1 MPEADLNAILTAASE
16 APSSWNLQHWR
27 FLVIESEADKAKL
40 LPIAYGQTQVADSSV
55 TIAVLGDLEANRNTF
70 IYDQAVEA
78 GALPAEVRDALVGQ
92 INGAYQN
99 PQIARDEAIR
109 NAFASQNIM
118 LAARSLGYDTCP
130 MGGYNPQQLI
140 EAFNIPARFV
150 PTLLITVGKA
160 AEPARP
166 SGRFPLSE
174 VVVKVLSKSVY
185 TWIIGNQI
193 PSECNLLPE
202 GSTRFLLL

>member
-1 MPEADLNAILTAASE
+1 MSNNETLRVISERHAVKKYEKGFAMPEADLNAILTAASE
-16 APSSWNLQHWR
+16 APSSWNLQHWK

-40 LPIAYGQTQVADSSV
+40 LPIAYGQSQIVDSSV

-78 GALPAEVRDALVGQ
+78 GALPGEVRDALVGQ
-92 INGAYQN
+92 INGAYQSA
-99 PQIARDEAIR
+99 QTARDEAIR
-109 NAFASQNIM
+109 NASFASQNIM

-130 MGGYNPQQLI
+130 MGGYNPQQLV
-140 EAFNIPARFV
+140 ETFNIPARYI

-166 SGRFPLSE
+166 TGRFPLSE
-174 VVVKVLSKSVY
+174 TVVK
-185 TWIIGNQI
+185 
-193 PSECNLLPE
+193 
-202 GSTRFLLL
+202 GSF

>member
-1 MPEADLNAILTAASE
+1 MENMSNNETLRVISERHAVKKYEKGFVMPEADLNAILTAASE
-16 APSSWNLQHWR
+16 APSSWNLQHWK

-40 LPIAYGQTQVADSSV
+40 LPIAYGQSQIVDSSV

-92 INGAYQN
+92 INGAYQSA
-99 PQIARDEAIR
+99 QTARDEAIR
-109 NAFASQNIM
+109 NASFASQNIM

-130 MGGYNPQQLI
+130 MGGYNPQQLV
-140 EAFNIPARFV
+140 ETFNIPARYI

-166 SGRFPLSE
+166 AGRFPLSE
-174 VVVKVLSKSVY
+174 TVVK
-185 TWIIGNQI
+185 
-193 PSECNLLPE
+193 
-202 GSTRFLLL
+202 GSF

>member
-1 MPEADLNAILTAASE
+1 MSSIENNETLRVINERHAVKKYESGFVMPEADLNAILTAASE
-16 APSSWNLQHWR
+16 APSSWNLQHWK

-40 LPIAYGQTQVADSSV
+40 LPIAYGQSQVTDSSV
-55 TIAVLGDLEANRNTF
+55 TIAVLGDLEANRNAV

-78 GALPAEVRDALVGQ
+78 GAIPAEVRDALVGQ

-109 NAFASQNIM
+109 NASFASQNIM

-140 EAFNIPARFV
+140 ETFNIPARYL

-160 AEPARP
+160 AVPARLA
-166 SGRFPLSE
+166 GRFPLSE
-174 VVVKVLSKSVY
+174 VVVK
-185 TWIIGNQI
+185 
-193 PSECNLLPE
+193 
-202 GSTRFLLL
+202 GSF

>member
-1 MPEADLNAILTAASE
+1 MENMSNNETLRVISERHAVKKYEKGFVLPEADLNAILTAASE
-16 APSSWNLQHWR
+16 APSSWNLQHWK

-40 LPIAYGQTQVADSSV
+40 LPIAYGQSQIVDSSV

-78 GALPAEVRDALVGQ
+78 GALPGEVRDALVGQ
-92 INGAYQN
+92 INGAYQSA
-99 PQIARDEAIR
+99 QTARDEAIR
-109 NAFASQNIM
+109 NASFASQNIM

-130 MGGYNPQQLI
+130 MGGYNPQQLV
-140 EAFNIPARFV
+140 ETFNIPARYI

-166 SGRFPLSE
+166 AGRFPLSE
-174 VVVKVLSKSVY
+174 TVVK
-185 TWIIGNQI
+185 
-193 PSECNLLPE
+193 
-202 GSTRFLLL
+202 GSF

>member
-1 MPEADLNAILTAASE
+1 MSGIEKNETLRVISERHAVKKYEKGFELPEADLNAILTAAAE

-40 LPIAYGQTQVADSSV
+40 LPVAYGQSQIVESSV
-55 TIAVLGDLEANRNTF
+55 TIAVLGDLEANRNTV

-78 GALPAEVRDALVGQ
+78 GALTAEVRDALVGQ

-99 PQIARDEAIR
+99 AQTARDEAIR
-109 NAFASQNIM
+109 NASFASQNIM

-130 MGGYNPQQLI
+130 IGGYNPQKLI
-140 EAFNIPARFV
+140 ETFNIPARFV

-160 AEPARP
+160 AQPARP
-166 SGRFPLSE
+166 SGRLPLSE
-174 VVVKVLSKSVY
+174 VVVK
-185 TWIIGNQI
+185 
-193 PSECNLLPE
+193 
-202 GSTRFLLL
+202 GSF

>member
-1 MPEADLNAILTAASE
+1 MSSIENNETLRVINERHAVKKYENGFVMPEADLNAILTAASE
-16 APSSWNLQHWR
+16 APSSWNLQHWK

-40 LPIAYGQTQVADSSV
+40 LPIAYGQSQITDSSV
-55 TIAVLGDLEANRNTF
+55 TIAVLGDLEANRNAV

-78 GALPAEVRDALVGQ
+78 GAIPAEVRDALVGQ

-109 NAFASQNIM
+109 NASFASQNIM

-140 EAFNIPARFV
+140 ETFNIPARYL

-160 AEPARP
+160 AVPARP
-166 SGRFPLSE
+166 AGRFPLSE
-174 VVVKVLSKSVY
+174 VVVK
-185 TWIIGNQI
+185 
-193 PSECNLLPE
+193 
-202 GSTRFLLL
+202 GSF

>member
-1 MPEADLNAILTAASE
+1 MSVTEKNETLRVISERHAVKKYEKGFVMPEADLNAILTAASE
-16 APSSWNLQHWR
+16 APSAWNLQHWR

-40 LPIAYGQTQVADSSV
+40 LPIAYGQTQVVDSSV

-78 GALPAEVRDALVGQ
+78 GALPAEVRDTLVGQ
-92 INGAYQN
+92 INGVYQN

-109 NAFASQNIM
+109 NASFASQNIM

-174 VVVKVLSKSVY
+174 VVVK
-185 TWIIGNQI
+185 
-193 PSECNLLPE
+193 
-202 GSTRFLLL
+202 GSF

>member
-1 MPEADLNAILTAASE
+1 MSVTEQNETLRVISERHAVKKYEKGVVMPEADLNAILTAASE

-40 LPIAYGQTQVADSSV
+40 LPIAYGQNQVVDSCV

-78 GALPAEVRDALVGQ
+78 GTLPAGVRDALVGQ
-92 INGAYQN
+92 INAAYQS

-109 NAFASQNIM
+109 NASFASQNIM

-140 EAFNIPARFV
+140 ETFNIPERFI

-174 VVVKVLSKSVY
+174 LVVK
-185 TWIIGNQI
+185 
-193 PSECNLLPE
+193 
-202 GSTRFLLL
+202 GSF

>member
-1 MPEADLNAILTAASE
+1 MPEADLNAILTAAAE

-40 LPIAYGQTQVADSSV
+40 LPVAYGQSQIVESSV
-55 TIAVLGDLEANRNTF
+55 TIAVLGDLEANRNTV

-78 GALPAEVRDALVGQ
+78 GALTAEVRDALVGQ
-92 INGAYQN
+92 INGAYQS

-109 NAFASQNIM
+109 NASFASQNIM

-130 MGGYNPQQLI
+130 IGGYNPQKLI
-140 EAFNIPARFV
+140 ETFNIPARFV

-160 AEPARP
+160 AQPARP
-166 SGRFPLSE
+166 SGRLPLSE
-174 VVVKVLSKSVY
+174 VVVK
-185 TWIIGNQI
+185 
-193 PSECNLLPE
+193 
-202 GSTRFLLL
+202 GSF